1 MMGCEGLERGPFY
14 EKLVWVNGLGSDAK
28 GWGTVCCEYTR
39 ISVCLNEAP
48 RFVCAFKKTGD
59 EPKRKSVV
67 DLELRASR

>member
-1 MMGCEGLERGPFY
+1 MLERGPFY

>member
-1 MMGCEGLERGPFY
+1 MMGCKGLERGPFY
-14 EKLVWVNGLGSDAK
+14 EKLVWVNGLGRDAK
-28 GWGTVCCEYTR
+28 GWGTVCCECTR